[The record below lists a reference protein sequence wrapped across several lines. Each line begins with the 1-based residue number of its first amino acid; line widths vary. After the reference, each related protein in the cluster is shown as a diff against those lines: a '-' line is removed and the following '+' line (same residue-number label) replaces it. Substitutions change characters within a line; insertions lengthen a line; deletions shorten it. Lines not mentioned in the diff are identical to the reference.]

1 MEEKLR
7 GIVRIANT
15 DIIGTKSIYNGL
27 RKIKGINFMMS
38 NALCNNLN
46 LDEKRKVGSL
56 NEDEVKKIENMIK
69 HPDDLPSWLLN
80 RRKDFDAGKNLH
92 LTGGDLGFSKE
103 FDIKRMKKLKSYKG
117 LRHAWGQPVRGQR
130 TRSHFRTGISVG
142 VQRKAA
148 AAKQKSAEKETK
160 KGKNK

>member
-7 GIVRIANT
+7 GIVRIVNT

-56 NEDEVKKIENMIK
+56 SEDEVKKIENTIK
-69 HPDDLPSWLLN
+69 HPEGLPGWLLN
-80 RRKDFDAGKNLH
+80 RR
-92 LTGGDLGFSKE
+92 KE

-148 AAKQKSAEKETK
+148 VATQKSAEKETK
-160 KGKNK
+160 KGKKG